1 MIRKTEGASPSFLSS
16 GNLSRKEGK
25 TFGDETLKV
34 RLGVDVV
41 NEEKVFLKFKSPR
54 IGFVCGKRGMGK
66 SFTLGV
72 ISDQLS
78 RFSDVLVI
86 DTMGVMK
93 IYTEGEAIK
102 APEDLKLPLTLV
114 GESLLFVFDLSSNSP
129 QGILLTRAINDLK
142 RSFYTIRDL
151 IERVEIDETSS
162 DTTKRAL
169 INRLLSAQDWGIFQE
184 YPSEISFLFEGYK
197 VLDLSLLRYE
207 LRQLVV
213 WTLCDVLL
221 VDRMKERRE
230 KHIYMV
236 IDEAQDYAPSRASE
250 KNSLVRLA
258 KEGRLPGIGAILASQ
273 QPSAI
278 SSGVLS
284 QVDFLIAHKLTL
296 VEDIKALRSLTPTF
310 MKGDMGVYMRKLR
323 DPGDAVFIDDVEEDF
338 RILKV
343 RRWVDEAC

>member
-1 MIRKTEGASPSFLSS
+1 MLRKREGAEAPFFCDGDLSEKT
-16 GNLSRKEGK
+16 GDPFRGEMRKVCVGM
-25 TFGDETLKV
+25 
-34 RLGVDVV
+34 DVV
-41 NEEKVFLKFKSPR
+41 NEEEVFLRFRTPR

-66 SFTLGV
+66 SYTLSV
-72 ISDQLS
+72 LADQLS
-78 RFSDVLVI
+78 SFADVLII
-86 DTMGVMK
+86 DTMGVMRM
-93 IYTEGEAIK
+93 YARGEVIR
-102 APEDLKLPLTLV
+102 APHDVKLPLHVV
-114 GESLLFVFDLSSNSP
+114 GESLLFVFDLSPNSP
-129 QGILLTRAINDLK
+129 QGILLARAINELK
-142 RSFYTIRDL
+142 HTLYDIEDL
-151 IERVEIDETSS
+151 IERVEMDETSS

-169 INRLLSAQDWGIFQE
+169 INRLLSARDWGIFTGKAN
-184 YPSEISFLFEGYK
+184 ISFLFEGYK

-221 VDRMKERRE
+221 SERMKERTK

-236 IDEAQDYAPSRASE
+236 IDEAQDYAPSRTNE

-258 KEGRLPGIGAILASQ
+258 KEGRLPGIGVVCASQ

-278 SSGVLS
+278 AGGVLS

-310 MKGDMGVYMRKLR
+310 MRGEMGVYMRKLKS
-323 DPGDAVFIDDVEEDF
+323 PGDAVFIDDMEEDF

-343 RRWVDEAC
+343 RRWGDA